1 MNSSARIPRIAVVTG
16 GIGGLG
22 TEICRQLAQAG
33 RQVIAVDLP
42 GRVERLEA
50 FRHELADLDGA
61 VRFEPADVSQFDS
74 CVELIGRVEAEHG
87 GVDIL
92 VNAAGI
98 TRDTSLRKMTPQQ
111 WHELMRVNLDGVFN
125 MCRNV
130 VESMSERGF
139 GRIVNLSS
147 VNGQTGQFGQTNY
160 SAAKAGVHGFGMAL
174 ARETAR
180 KGVTVNTVSPGYCDT
195 ALVAAVPADI
205 REQIIADI
213 PVGRLGSPG
222 DIARAVSF
230 LTADDAGYITGAN
243 LPVNGGYFM
252 SF

>member
-1 MNSSARIPRIAVVTG
+1 MENIMQRVALVTG
-16 GIGGLG
+16 GTKGLG
-22 TEICRQLAQAG
+22 EAIAIALQNAGHKVASTYCSDTEASRDFSRRTGIPVFQW
-33 RQVIAVDLP
+33 
-42 GRVERLEA
+42 
-50 FRHELADLDGA
+50 
-61 VRFEPADVSQFDS
+61 DVSDFDA
-74 CVELIGRVEAEHG
+74 CRTGIAQVEHEFGPIE
-87 GVDIL
+87 IL
-92 VNAAGI
+92 VNDAGV
-98 TRDTSLRKMTPQQ
+98 TADTVLHKMSPEQ
-111 WHELMRVNLDGVFN
+111 WWRVINTNLGSMFN

-130 VESMSERGF
+130 VEGMSTRGF

-174 ARETAR
+174 ARETER
-180 KGVTVNTVSPGYCDT
+180 KGITVNTVSPGYCDT
-195 ALVAAVPADI
+195 ALVAAVPQDI

-222 DIARAVSF
+222 DIARAVAF

>member
-1 MNSSARIPRIAVVTG
+1 MSSSAPHPRVAIVTG

-42 GRVERLEA
+42 AREERLHA
-50 FRHELADLDGA
+50 FKHELADLDGA
-61 VRFEPADVSQFDS
+61 VKFEPADVSQFDS
-74 CVELIGRVEAEHG
+74 CTTLIERVQQQHG
-87 GVDIL
+87 NVDIL

-130 VESMSERGF
+130 VEGMSERGF

-180 KGVTVNTVSPGYCDT
+180 KGITVNTVSPGYCDT
-195 ALVAAVPADI
+195 ALVAAVPEDI
-205 REQIIADI
+205 RAQIISDI

-222 DIARAVSF
+222 DIARAVAF

>member
-1 MNSSARIPRIAVVTG
+1 MKKRVAIVTG

-22 TEICRQLAQAG
+22 TEICRQLALAG
-33 RQVIAVDLP
+33 RQVIASDLP
-42 GRVERLEA
+42 ARADRLDA
-50 FRHELADLDGA
+50 FRTELADLGDA
-61 VRFEPADVSQFDS
+61 IRFEPADVSDYNS
-74 CVELIGRVEAEHG
+74 CADLITRVEAEHG
-87 GVDIL
+87 SVDIL

-98 TRDTSLRKMTPQQ
+98 TRDTSLRKMSPQQ

-130 VESMSERGF
+130 VEGMSARSF

-180 KGVTVNTVSPGYCDT
+180 KGITVNTVSPGYCDT
-195 ALVAAVPADI
+195 ALVAAVPEDI
-205 REQIIADI
+205 RSQIIADI
-213 PVGRLGSPG
+213 PVGRLGSPA
-222 DIARAVSF
+222 DIARAVRF
-230 LTADDAGYITGAN
+230 LSSDDAGYITGAN

>member
-1 MNSSARIPRIAVVTG
+1 MSASLSRVALVTG

-42 GRVERLEA
+42 GREERLHA
-50 FRHELADLDGA
+50 FQREVADLNGA
-61 VRFEPADVSQFDS
+61 IRFEPGDVSQFES
-74 CVELIGRVEAEHG
+74 CAELIGRVEAQHG
-87 GVDIL
+87 SVDIL

-130 VESMSERGF
+130 VEGMSTRGF

-195 ALVAAVPADI
+195 ALVAAVPQDI

-222 DIARAVSF
+222 DIARAVAF